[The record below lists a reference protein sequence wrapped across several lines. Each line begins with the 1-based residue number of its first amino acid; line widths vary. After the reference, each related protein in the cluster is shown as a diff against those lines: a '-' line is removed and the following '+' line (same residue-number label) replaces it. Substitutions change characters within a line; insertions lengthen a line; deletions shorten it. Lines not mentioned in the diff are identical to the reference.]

1 MYSILGYRLYP
12 FYDFNGRKLMK
23 DFWISSPGS
32 RSWKCHQLIESAW
45 FLIFNDVKNK
55 ILLKICSKSRFLS
68 YGITNKYQY
77 SEFSFYVKI
86 LWKWYE
92 FLRDV
97 GMNYDYDS
105 HFHAI
110 QDSKSWK
117 VWLETSNPCVWKKSS
132 SSTLTLFL
140 QQKKWK

>member
-55 ILLKICSKSRFLS
+55 ILLKICSKSRSMVWIQVWIF
-68 YGITNKYQY
+68 
-77 SEFSFYVKI
+77 EVC
-86 LWKWYE
+86 WYE
-92 FLRDV
+92 LWLWLPFPRNTRLKVMESMIGNFKSLRLKKIFKF
-97 GMNYDYDS
+97 N
-105 HFHAI
+105 
-110 QDSKSWK
+110 
-117 VWLETSNPCVWKKSS
+117 SNTFFATKKMEIKIR
-132 SSTLTLFL
+132 
-140 QQKKWK
+140 KKWK